1 MPVEEEWNS
10 LPLYENRYGV
20 FACHRSRDLTFP
32 PHLHPDL
39 ELVFIEKGKILLQEG
54 GKDYLLHPGDCA
66 VVFPGRIHSFE
77 TQGESCMLLAL
88 CPTEMAGEF
97 RRTLLRCIPDVP
109 VVVERKL
116 HPNVG
121 YAMRGLREIFSQGG
135 SLPAARAFVQL
146 ILARVIPC
154 MEMKENTDTPPAD
167 LTAQVIGWISE
178 NYAEPVSLDIL
189 AEKLQVSK
197 YRMSRVFGEKLHTS
211 LSEYVNRLRI
221 DHAQA
226 LLQATEEDVLSIC
239 RACGYENPR
248 TFNREF
254 KRICGCT
261 PREYRHNAQAAKQE
275 SAAYER
281 K

>member
-1 MPVEEEWNS
+1 MSAEELES

-39 ELVFIEKGKILLQEG
+39 EIVFMERGKILLQEG
-54 GKDYLLHPGDCA
+54 GKDYLLRPGDCA

-97 RRTLLRCIPDVP
+97 RRTLQRFVP
-109 VVVERKL
+109 ASPVMEERRL
-116 HPNVG
+116 HSNVG

-135 SLPAARAFVQL
+135 SLPAAKAFIQL
-146 ILARVIPC
+146 ILARVIPH
-154 MEMKENTDTPPAD
+154 MELMENADTPPAD

-178 NYAEPVSLDIL
+178 NYADPVSLDIL

-197 YRMSRVFGEKLHTS
+197 YRVSRVFGEKLRTS

-261 PREYRHNAQAAKQE
+261 PREYRRNVHAVRKDPAV
-275 SAAYER
+275 YER